1 MQLPW
6 LAVPSIPEYRVNH
19 KRIQPKLKFANR
31 NERKSHVSKINPDRQ
46 FRAPNPEMRYTPEG
60 NPMTNF
66 SMATSRKFGDRDETT
81 WFRVT
86 VFGRQAEACNQ
97 YLRKG
102 SKVLVEGRLYTD
114 GSGNPNVFQR
124 KDGTYGATMK
134 SPLNRTLLIPTQ

>member
-1 MQLPW
+1 MYQ
-6 LAVPSIPEYRVNH
+6 
-19 KRIQPKLKFANR
+19 KLILIGNLGR
-31 NERKSHVSKINPDRQ
+31 D
-46 FRAPNPEMRYTPEG
+46 PEMRYTPEG

-124 KDGTYGATMK
+124 KDGTYGASYEVTAETVRFLSQRSEDASSGFGPMDDDED
-134 SPLNRTLLIPTQ
+134 IPF